1 MWAALRKEHRFAA
14 GTSLLL
20 LETESADVLQA
31 YFLLSARGK
40 GLFLAA
46 LLGLQVASFSFCLLQ
61 FVFVLQIPLLA
72 RILIILDLIMEDMGM
87 KLRQMV
93 TEDL

>member
-31 YFLLSARGK
+31 YFLLRARGK
-40 GLFLAA
+40 GLFLAS
-46 LLGLQVASFSFCLLQ
+46 LLGLQVAGFSFCLLQ
-61 FVFVLQIPLLA
+61 FVFVPQIPLLA
-72 RILIILDLIMEDMGM
+72 RILIFLD
-87 KLRQMV
+87 
-93 TEDL
+93 